1 MLILFLH
8 ILYYILAIIISTMEQ
23 SFIFNCD
30 CHLFYFYIIADLTYI
45 FDNLIKIHTID
56 RYTNYDVIFYE

>member
-1 MLILFLH
+1 
-8 ILYYILAIIISTMEQ
+8 MEQ

-30 CHLFYFYIIADLTYI
+30 CHLFFFYIIADLTYI

-56 RYTNYDVIFYE
+56 RYTNYDVIFCEQIKSI